1 MEAMPEEF
9 FAMIGIVV
17 LIILVITL
25 AIAIV
30 TIIGT
35 WKVLEKGNKPG
46 WGALIPIY
54 NTYLLCDMV
63 GVNPWWIVITICS
76 PILNVIPVIGS
87 LANVTVTIYFAVLL
101 NVSLAR
107 AFKKEDGFAVGLV
120 LLPTI
125 FYLILGFGKDNKY
138 YGKNPMKDILFDNNK
153 GNQNKPNAT
162 EAEYEETKRY
172 CPECGTKT
180 EIGTK
185 YCSNCGK
192 KI

>member
-9 FAMIGIVV
+9 FTMIEIVV
-17 LIILVITL
+17 LITLVITL

-101 NVSLAR
+101 NVALAR

-153 GNQNKPNAT
+153 ENQN
-162 EAEYEETKRY
+162 
-172 CPECGTKT
+172 
-180 EIGTK
+180 
-185 YCSNCGK
+185 
-192 KI
+192 